1 MTRVLHLIPY
11 MHPSAGGPPVVV
23 DQWCAELRRR
33 GVEAEVLTTDAYASA
48 DDQAWQAE
56 YAARYPL
63 AVVKCVGPRGFGYSS
78 QLRPVLADRLK
89 HVDLVHVHNVWGY
102 ANRLAAR
109 LCPKWDVPFV
119 VSTHGM
125 LDPHSMGR
133 KAWKKRLYGRLFE
146 FPALRQASGL
156 IFTHAEEERLAR
168 ETCGPLPTGFV
179 VPLGTSDPPAESRSV
194 LASQFLRQFPATA
207 RGPRVMFL
215 SRLHEKKG
223 LDLLL
228 PAFQRVLQ
236 NHSSGQLVLV
246 GPGEEDYVQ
255 ELRSRANSL
264 GISQQTHFIGS
275 LHGEQKWAALAAA
288 DVYVLPSY
296 QENFAIALVEALR
309 VGTPVV
315 CSQRVNIWSDL
326 ANAGAATICELT
338 VESVAES
345 ILRLLD
351 DRSGAEEQ
359 GGRGAAFAAENY
371 TWAKSVERLVDV
383 YKRVVISH

>member
-1 MTRVLHLIPY
+1 MKILHLIPY

-23 DQWCAELRRR
+23 DQWCVELRRR
-33 GVEAEVLTTDAYASA
+33 GVEAAVLTTDSYAPA
-48 DDQAWQAE
+48 DDFTWQDE
-56 YAARYPL
+56 YAARYRFT
-63 AVVKCVGPRGFGYSS
+63 VVKHTGPRGFGYSPQFRS
-78 QLRPVLADRLK
+78 VLADRLK
-89 HVDLVHVHNVWGY
+89 QVDLVHVHNVWGY
-102 ANRLAAR
+102 ANRLAAS
-109 LCPKWDVPFV
+109 LCPKFQVPFV

-156 IFTHAEEERLAR
+156 IFTHVEEERLAR
-168 ETCGPLPTGFV
+168 ETCGSLPTGYV
-179 VPLGTSDPPAESRSV
+179 VPLGTSDPPAASRSE
-194 LASQFLRQFPATA
+194 LASRFLNQFPETA
-207 RGPRVMFL
+207 RGPRVVFL

-228 PAFQRVLQ
+228 PAFQHVLQ
-236 NHSSGQLVLV
+236 KNSSSQLVLV
-246 GPGEEDYVQ
+246 GPGEGDYVQ
-255 ELRSRANSL
+255 QLRSRANSL
-264 GISQQTHFIGS
+264 GISEQTHFIGS

-326 ANAGAATICELT
+326 ANVGAATICELT

-345 ILRLLD
+345 ILRLLND
-351 DRSGAEEQ
+351 PHRATEQ
-359 GGRGAAFAAENY
+359 GGKGAAFAAENY

-383 YKRVVISH
+383 YRAVVIGQ